1 MEMTGNLAKTTQK
14 PILGFQDEYR
24 WLSNFWYAPITV
36 TGFNYQNTEAA
47 YQAAKTINIQ
57 HRATFENYS
66 GAQAKNAGRNVIMRA
81 DWDFV
86 KLEIMELVLRAKF
99 MTHPDLAQ
107 KLIDTGEREIIEL
120 NTWGD
125 THWGQVKTKEGKLVG
140 ENVLGK
146 LLMNIRSDLSPTKP
160 A

>member
-1 MEMTGNLAKTTQK
+1 MTNVLETAQK
-14 PILGFQDEYR
+14 PIMGFRDEYR
-24 WLSNFWYAPITV
+24 WLSNFYHAPITV
-36 TGFNYQNTEAA
+36 TGFEYDNTEAA

-57 HRATFENYS
+57 HREQFKHLT
-66 GAQAKNAGRNVIMRA
+66 GAQAKKQGRNVILRH

-107 KLIDTGEREIIEL
+107 KLKDTGSRDIIEF

-125 THWGQVKTKEGKLVG
+125 TYWGQIKDSKGKLVG
-140 ENVLGK
+140 DNILGK
-146 LLMNIRSDLSPTKP
+146 LLMNIRSDIK
-160 A
+160 